1 MAKEK
6 ADAMDIFGLTV
17 NQSRLLFSIEKYL
30 VSKDIDKSK
39 KDSDKKKE
47 WLVKREKAILE
58 YMNLEDEKIDSLY
71 GIYDI
76 HKQIA
81 EEKSKT
87 DNLTWYYL
95 IIFEA
100 ALFHAYS
107 PIDKN
112 VKEYKNLMYKDQID
126 DIKDN
131 IGDFK

>member
-58 YMNLEDEKIDSLY
+58 YKAN
-71 GIYDI
+71 
-76 HKQIA
+76 
-81 EEKSKT
+81 
-87 DNLTWYYL
+87 
-95 IIFEA
+95 
-100 ALFHAYS
+100 
-107 PIDKN
+107 
-112 VKEYKNLMYKDQID
+112 
-126 DIKDN
+126 
-131 IGDFK
+131 

>member
-39 KDSDKKKE
+39 NDKDKKSE
-47 WLVKREKAILE
+47 WLVKWEKSILE
-58 YMNLEDEKIDSLY
+58 YLHLEDEKVDSLY
-71 GIYDI
+71 GLYDI

-95 IIFEA
+95 VIFEA
-100 ALFHAYS
+100 VLFHAYS

-112 VKEYKNLMYKDQID
+112 VKEYKVSA
-126 DIKDN
+126 
-131 IGDFK
+131 

>member
-76 HKQIA
+76 HKHFVLSHYI
-81 EEKSKT
+81 
-87 DNLTWYYL
+87 
-95 IIFEA
+95 
-100 ALFHAYS
+100 
-107 PIDKN
+107 
-112 VKEYKNLMYKDQID
+112 
-126 DIKDN
+126 
-131 IGDFK
+131 

>member
-81 EEKSKT
+81 EEKSKQ
-87 DNLTWYYL
+87 
-95 IIFEA
+95 II
-100 ALFHAYS
+100 
-107 PIDKN
+107 
-112 VKEYKNLMYKDQID
+112 
-126 DIKDN
+126 
-131 IGDFK
+131 